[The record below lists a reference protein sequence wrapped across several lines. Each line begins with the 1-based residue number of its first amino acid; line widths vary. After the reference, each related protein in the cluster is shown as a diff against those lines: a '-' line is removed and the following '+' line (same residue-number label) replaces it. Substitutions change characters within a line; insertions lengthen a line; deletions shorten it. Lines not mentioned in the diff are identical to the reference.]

1 MLKKYFENLPYKK
14 NYVIAAFTIW
24 NLLFIPAIIKLFEN
38 YLNPDFGLETLPP
51 LGFVFIVCIIVIISK
66 DFQKQILKEGKTF
79 VDIRKDVFLI
89 LTISTL
95 LLFSKGRY
103 VFNYS

>member
-24 NLLFIPAIIKLFEN
+24 NLLFIPIIIKLFDN
-38 YLNPDFGLETLPP
+38 YSNPDFGPETLPP
-51 LGFVFIVCIIVIISK
+51 LSFAFIVCIMVIVSK
-66 DFQKQILKEGKTF
+66 DFQRKILKEGKTF

-89 LTISTL
+89 LTISS
-95 LLFSKGRY
+95 LFLFFQGRY
-103 VFNYS
+103 VFNYF